1 MRRFLVL
8 ALLLALLA
16 GCAPVQQGE
25 GVVLSQQPP
34 AQSQGEAD
42 PPAGPEPDP
51 EPEPVVAHLMVAGDV
66 MSHLPLTKDCY
77 VARTDSYDYSH
88 VLEEAMPQ
96 LALSD
101 YALANLE
108 TPLAGGP
115 EYSGYPRF
123 NAPDELARDV
133 KKTGFD
139 LLCTTNNHALDKG
152 VEGLFRTLD
161 VLDEAGLAHVGTHR
175 TQAEREE
182 NSGIYVADVGGISV
196 AFLAY
201 TYGLNGHRLK
211 EDMMYAANL
220 LNTDYYTSLSNPDY
234 DLLAA
239 DMAAA
244 RALDTDLIAVITH
257 WGVEYRTEENSHQEE
272 VAQFLAEQGA
282 DLILG
287 GHPHVLQ
294 PYRTIEAV
302 GEDGQTREAF
312 VIYSLGNFISNQH
325 FDSRWKDLATKT
337 TVILDLELTKSPEGN
352 TSLTDVRYTPYYMLH
367 RDSQPVGERRR
378 LVNVNQS
385 IAGYQAGNRELI
397 DEASYAA
404 LQEARDLCH
413 EILGEEGD
421 RPSE

>member
-1 MRRFLVL
+1 MRRFLAL
-8 ALLLALLA
+8 ALSLVLLA
-16 GCAPVQQGE
+16 GCAPAGQGE
-25 GVVLSQQPP
+25 ISEPAPQPS
-34 AQSQGEAD
+34 AQSRQAEV
-42 PPAGPEPDP
+42 PAAEP
-51 EPEPVVAHLMVAGDV
+51 EPEPIVAHLMAAGDV

-77 VARTDSYDYSH
+77 VAQTDSYDYSH
-88 VLEEAMPQ
+88 VLEGAVPQ
-96 LALSD
+96 LALAD

-123 NAPDELARDV
+123 NAPDALAHDI
-133 KKTGFD
+133 KKAGFD
-139 LLCTTNNHALDKG
+139 LVCTTNNHTLDKG
-152 VEGLFRTLD
+152 TDALFRTLD
-161 VLDEAGLAHVGTHR
+161 VLDEAGLAHVGTYR
-175 TQAEREE
+175 TQEERDE

-211 EDMMYAANL
+211 EEVRYAANIF
-220 LNTDYYTSLSNPDY
+220 NTDYYTSLSNPDY

-244 RALDTDLIAVITH
+244 RALEPDLIAVITH
-257 WGVEYRTEENSHQEE
+257 WGVEYQTKENSHQEKVSE
-272 VAQFLAEQGA
+272 FLVEQGA
-282 DLILG
+282 DLVLG

-294 PYRTIEAV
+294 PYRTIDTV
-302 GEDGQTREAF
+302 GEDGQAHRGF

-325 FDSRWKDLATKT
+325 FDSHWKDLATKT
-337 TVILDLELTKSPEGN
+337 TVILDLELTKDTEGN

-378 LVNVNQS
+378 LVDVNRS
-385 IAGYQAGNRELI
+385 IAEYEAGTSQLI
-397 DEASYAA
+397 DKNSYAA
-404 LQEARDLCH
+404 LLEAWDFCH